1 MTKRLLLYTRRGDI
15 IRGPFPSK
23 QITRHVL
30 LGRLK
35 VTDKVSIDQINWKP
49 ISEFPEI
56 IPTEVS
62 VNSDNPQAS
71 ERLKLARY
79 REDERLSD
87 DRRADKRMS
96 DSGDKRS
103 SSNRR
108 KNEPMDVQMHREVKT
123 AIFKEGKK
131 SESFMVLGISFI
143 IITGLFVAGYFVKST
158 PVEVSFVQQC
168 NTIAKPGVD
177 WQNCKMEGSV
187 INKANLKKSRL
198 RNVNLTG
205 SSIKST
211 NLSNSDL
218 SYGNFSLV
226 NFKFTNFNN
235 SNLLGSVLRKA
246 NLSHTSMLNSNLSF
260 AILQE
265 ADLSY
270 ADLKNAIL
278 TNADLSGAII
288 TGIKLKGANLENAI
302 WIDQHICQAGSIGKC
317 VFASTDK

>member
-1 MTKRLLLYTRRGDI
+1 MTKRLLLYTRRGDT

-35 VTDKVSIDQINWKP
+35 ITDKVSIDQINWKP

-62 VNSDNPQAS
+62 VNSDDPQAR

-87 DRRADKRMS
+87 DRRADKRSS
-96 DSGDKRS
+96 DAGDKRS

-108 KNEPMDVQMHREVKT
+108 KTEPMDVQLHREVKT
-123 AIFKEGKK
+123 EVFKEGKK
-131 SESFMVLGISFI
+131 SESFIVLGVSIFFLA
-143 IITGLFVAGYFVKST
+143 GLVAAGYFVKSK
-158 PVEVSFVQQC
+158 PVEVKFVRLC
-168 NTIAKPGVD
+168 NTIPKPGVD

-187 INKANLKKSRL
+187 FNKANLKKSRL

-211 NLSNSDL
+211 NLSDSDL

-226 NFKFTNFNN
+226 NFKFSNFNN
-235 SNLLGSVLRKA
+235 SNLLGSVFRKA
-246 NLSHTSMLNSNLSF
+246 NLSHTTMLNSNLSF
-260 AILQE
+260 SILQD

-278 TNADLSGAII
+278 TNADLSGATI
-288 TGIKLKGANLENAI
+288 TGIKLNGANLENAI
-302 WIDQHICQAGSIGKC
+302 WVDQHVCQKGSIGKC
-317 VFASTDK
+317 VFVSANK